1 MTFDHFSLLPELSG
15 TEALIAGVD
24 EVGRGALFGPV
35 VAAAIVFPL
44 SVLPQLL
51 EMEVRDSKQLSAK
64 RRLELTKEMQQLA
77 SAQAIGFATVE
88 EIDRINI
95 LQASLLA
102 MKRAVINLEVMPEMC
117 LVDGRQ
123 AIPDL
128 AIAQKTLIMGDIRS
142 PFIGAASIIAKVWRD
157 ELIVRIASDYPE
169 YDLATNK
176 GYGTAKHRL
185 ALQKYGVLPGHR
197 RSFSPCREA
206 INFVSGT

>member
-1 MTFDHFSLLPELSG
+1 MIFDHFSLLPELSG

-51 EMEVRDSKQLSAK
+51 EMGVKDSKQLSAK
-64 RRLELTKEMQQLA
+64 RRLELTEEMQKLA
-77 SAQAIGFATVE
+77 LARSIGFATVE

-102 MKRAVINLEVMPEMC
+102 MRRAVSNLEVKPEIC

-123 AIPDL
+123 AIPQL
-128 AIAQKTLIMGDIRS
+128 TIPQKNLIKGDIRS

-157 ELIVRIASDYPE
+157 DLIVTIASKYPE

-176 GYGTAKHRL
+176 GYGTTKHRL
-185 ALQKYGVLPGHR
+185 ALQNYGVLPDHR
-197 RSFSPCREA
+197 KSFSPCRQA
-206 INFVSGT
+206 INFVR